1 MPVFFILATLLA
13 ALIFIGLA
21 WLWSRPA
28 QQAADHAEND
38 PEWQVMLARR
48 REIEEDLQLSSET
61 RATLRAEWLATAD
74 AAMALS
80 RRDTTLIPSR
90 SALSALALLVL
101 CIAVA
106 TYATFGQWE
115 PAALQFAAPSAASA
129 ERDQAEQF
137 KAEMAE
143 RITQLEARLKNK
155 PDDLDGWL
163 LLARS
168 HFFTDNYAAAAA
180 ALEHALKLAPRNPA
194 VLADL
199 ADSLAAASPDHSLSG
214 RPLQLVQQAL
224 SIDPRHPK
232 SLALAASE
240 AMDRKDNATAITYWK
255 RLRDVLP
262 AEGEQHDRVEAVLA
276 GLGAPVTAAAPDA
289 AKAKAGDAALT
300 IKGRLS
306 FSSGLMR
313 QAREGKLPAEAV
325 LFIFA
330 RTADSSGGPPLAALR
345 LPLAQAMQKSPFPF
359 ELDDSLSMNPA
370 NKLSAAKLVDVEAR
384 IAMSGSVQKQASDIR
399 FTVKGIK
406 PGTSGVVLQMEVAP

>member
-13 ALIFIGLA
+13 ALIFVGLA

-28 QQAADHAEND
+28 PLAAEQAESD

-48 REIEEDLQLSSET
+48 REIEEDPQLSSET

-80 RRDTTLIPSR
+80 RRDSKLIASR
-90 SALSALALLVL
+90 STLSVLALLIL

-106 TYATFGQWE
+106 TYAAFGRWE
-115 PAALQFAAPSAASA
+115 PAALQYAAPGAASA
-129 ERDQAEQF
+129 ERGQAEQF

-180 ALEHALKLAPRNPA
+180 ALEHALKLSPRNPA

-255 RLRDVLP
+255 RLREVLP
-262 AEGEQHDRVEAVLA
+262 ADGEQHQRVDAVLA
-276 GLGAPVTAAAPDA
+276 GLGAPVAPEPA
-289 AKAKAGDAALT
+289 AKAKAGNAALT
-300 IKGRLS
+300 IKGTLS
-306 FSSGLMR
+306 FSPGLMR
-313 QAREGKLPAEAV
+313 QARDGKLPAEAV

-359 ELDDSLSMNPA
+359 VLDDSLSMNPA

-406 PGTSGVVLQMEVAP
+406 PGSSGVVLQMEVAP